1 MDEANANGGSAAGG
15 ESRDGDVAAS
25 GPVRRFHLGELT
37 REELQAR
44 LPAATVVVPVA
55 STEQHG
61 PHLPIITDSLMAE
74 TVALRAAELAS
85 ASADVLVASLLPFGC
100 SHHHLAVGGALT
112 VTQRTYIAFLVDL
125 AESLARM
132 GCRRLVFLNG
142 HGGNEDPLRV
152 VANELV
158 FERRLSMAVVAASY
172 WTLGRETIE
181 GGTGLPGP
189 APGHAGNFET
199 SCVLALRPDLV
210 RLDDRFPPDTTTRPL
225 AGGGQVNGVPVR
237 FPGIWEA
244 SAGVTDAARDAS
256 ADAGARAIEGIVRAA
271 ADFLIQFHSRPF
283 PLDQ

>member
-1 MDEANANGGSAAGG
+1 MHVTGGPATNQT
-15 ESRDGDVAAS
+15 AS
-25 GPVRRFHLGELT
+25 DRQVRRFRLGELT
-37 REELQAR
+37 REELQRR
-44 LPAATVVVPVA
+44 LPDATVVLPVG

-74 TVALRAAELAS
+74 TIALRAAELAS

-132 GCRRLVFLNG
+132 GCRRLVLLNG

-158 FERRLSMAVVAASY
+158 FERRLPMAVAAASY
-172 WTLGRETIE
+172 WTLGRAAIE
-181 GGTGLPGP
+181 GGIGLPGP

-210 RLDDRFPPDTTTRPL
+210 RLDDRFPPDTTARPL

-244 SAGVTDAARDAS
+244 SAGVTDAAREAS
-256 ADAGARAIEGIVRAA
+256 AEAGARAIDGIVRAA
-271 ADFLIQFHSRPF
+271 ADFLVQFHSRPF
-283 PLDQ
+283 PLEG

>member
-1 MDEANANGGSAAGG
+1 MDTTSATGRSATDSTRPDGSAH
-15 ESRDGDVAAS
+15 
-25 GPVRRFHLGELT
+25 RFRLGELT
-37 REELQAR
+37 REELRRR
-44 LPAATVVVPVA
+44 LPSATVVVPTG

-61 PHLPIITDSLMAE
+61 QHLPLMTDSLMAE
-74 TVALRAAELAS
+74 TVALRAAELA
-85 ASADVLVASLLPFGC
+85 AARADVLVASLLPFGC

-132 GCRRLVFLNG
+132 GCRRLVLLNG

-158 FERRLSMAVVAASY
+158 YERKLPMAVAAASY
-172 WTLGRETIE
+172 WTLGREAVAD
-181 GGTGLPGP
+181 GTGLPGP

-210 RLDDRFPPDTTTRPL
+210 RLDDRFPADELPRPL
-225 AGGGQVNGVPVR
+225 AAAGLVNGVPVR

-244 SAGVTDAARDAS
+244 SAGVTDAAREAS
-256 ADAGARAIEGIVRAA
+256 ADAGARAIDGIVRAA
-271 ADFLIQFHSRPF
+271 ADFLVAFHAQPF
-283 PLDQ
+283 PSAR

>member
-1 MDEANANGGSAAGG
+1 MDETNAI
-15 ESRDGDVAAS
+15 GDLATRGAAS
-25 GPVRRFHLGELT
+25 GPTRRFRLGELT
-37 REELQAR
+37 REELQQR
-44 LPAATVVVPVA
+44 LPGATVVVPVG

-85 ASADVLVASLLPFGC
+85 AGADVLVASLLPFGC

-112 VTQRTYIAFLVDL
+112 VSQRTYIAFLVDL
-125 AESLARM
+125 ADSLATM

-158 FERRLSMAVVAASY
+158 FERRLPMAVVAASY
-172 WTLGRETIE
+172 WTLGRAAIE
-181 GGTGLPGP
+181 DRAGLPGP

-210 RLDDRFPPDTTTRPL
+210 RPDERFPPDTSTRPL
-225 AGGGQVNGVPVR
+225 AGGGLVNGVPVR

-244 SAGVTDAARDAS
+244 SAGVTDAAREAS
-256 ADAGARAIEGIVRAA
+256 AEAGALVVDAIVRAA
-271 ADFLIQFHSRPF
+271 AEFLIQFHAQPF